1 MTKTYLKAASAVAF
15 AIALATSAQA
25 QDANGQTR
33 QIVVQANEAV
43 AAKADA
49 TAEKPAEGVVVK
61 ADAAPAEKNVA
72 EAAPVIEK
80 KVEVAPVE
88 KKVVVKEAVPVKQ
101 VPVLVKQEPKF
112 TTFKKGPHC
121 H

>member
-61 ADAAPAEKNVA
+61 AEAAPAEKVA
-72 EAAPVIEK
+72 DAAPVIEK
-80 KVEVAPVE
+80 KIEAAPVE